1 MSSQRRETHRKPE
14 PETGEKSAIPVKT
27 YALSSYSRRGP
38 RIEAGMIRRVIRLP
52 KGLKLS
58 ALVALAVPALIAL
71 TAITTL
77 ADSSPTPSPSGSPAA
92 AALPGDPNKGASLFG
107 QNCATCHGASL
118 GGGIG
123 PALNPIAKL
132 PGVANPLDP
141 NYLIDIITNGRKHQP
156 GDPGTADMPVKG
168 GNPNLTDQNIKDL
181 AAYIIEQNRIP
192 GGGPLPPGELA
203 KRTMLWVGIGIV
215 SMIFVTYLL
224 AQYNMRWI
232 ARRAAARRLK

>member
-1 MSSQRRETHRKPE
+1 
-14 PETGEKSAIPVKT
+14 
-27 YALSSYSRRGP
+27 
-38 RIEAGMIRRVIRLP
+38 MIRRVIRLP

-71 TAITTL
+71 TGITTL